1 MPVFSEHIVFIFFTG
16 CLFMAF
22 IYHVVL
28 FIIQRTNLLLYY
40 SAYLLA
46 STTFLAERV
55 SLDFIYD
62 SDKAL
67 QNSFYF
73 NMVDEPIQMMMY
85 FTYMLFAAK
94 AINIFNI
101 ANKKFITFYKFV
113 LGIILLYLVIH
124 VAGIIFHWFDK
135 RTVVAFVGIRII
147 LMASLVYLLVA
158 VSKYIR
164 GLFFKII
171 LAGSVILFTG
181 NLLGF
186 ITSVTDKPIFGI
198 YGVMWTCL
206 ALVLDVTCF
215 SAALGYKARQD
226 LIEKQ
231 VALKELL
238 LKEKQLQQQELEK
251 MNAIYKARDADRSRI
266 ARDLHD
272 EIGSTL
278 SSIHIYSSVAEKM
291 MQSDPERTK
300 QILSQININ
309 TRTVMEN
316 MNDIVW
322 AMKTGDQQDILLSIK
337 IKNMGYELL
346 NAKNVNC
353 RYEIAPQAD
362 HADLEP
368 ELRRN
373 ILLIIKE
380 SLNNIVKYS
389 QAVEVIIQLNI
400 TGTFLNLSIKDN
412 GKGFDVET
420 IQKGNGLQNIQ
431 YRVKQCGGNINI
443 VAADNEGTSI
453 ICHFPVTTFSD
464 NKSFLE
470 D

>member
-1 MPVFSEHIVFIFFTG
+1 MQVFSENIVFVFFTG
-16 CLFMAF
+16 CLFMAL

-40 SAYLLA
+40 SGYLLA
-46 STTFLAERV
+46 STAFLTERV
-55 SLDFIYD
+55 SLGFIYD

-94 AINIFNI
+94 AINIFTI
-101 ANKKFITFYKFV
+101 TNKKFKAFYKFV

-124 VAGIIFHWFDK
+124 LAGISFHWFEK

-147 LMASLVYLLVA
+147 LMASLVYLLIG

-186 ITSVTDKPIFGI
+186 ITSVTDKSILGI

-231 VALKELL
+231 VALKELF

-251 MNAIYKARDADRSRI
+251 MNVIYKARDADRSRI

-291 MQSDPERTK
+291 IQADPERTK
-300 QILSQININ
+300 QILGQININ

-322 AMKTGDQQDILLSIK
+322 AMKTGDQQDILLSVK

-346 NAKNVNC
+346 DAKNVNC
-353 RYEIAPQAD
+353 RYEIASQAD
-362 HADLEP
+362 QADLEP

-389 QAVEVIIQLNI
+389 QAAEVIIQLNI
-400 TGTFLNLSIKDN
+400 TGRFLNLSIKDN
-412 GKGFDVET
+412 GKGFDIET
-420 IQKGNGLQNIQ
+420 IQKGNGLQNIE
-431 YRVKQCGGNINI
+431 YRVKQCGGNVNMLS
-443 VAADNEGTSI
+443 AHNEGTSI
-453 ICHFPVTTFSD
+453 ICQFPLTTFSD
-464 NKSFLE
+464 SKKFLE